1 MKVLITGGSGFVGRH
16 FTKRL
21 ADQGHDVTVVD
32 SLVSESAKA
41 PCDWPSHLKCN
52 FCFINEDCRLFFE
65 QNSEAWDL
73 VIHLAAIVGGRA
85 HMESNPIAV
94 AEDLSIDAAL
104 FKWVVTSKDR
114 IGHVIYFSSSAAYPI
129 EYQRNDDRMKNLD
142 ESLVNFSDVIGLPDL
157 TYGWSKLTGE
167 YLARTAA
174 KQCGLKIA
182 CYRPFSGYGEDQD
195 ECYPFIG
202 ILRRIVRKENPVTIW
217 SDSVRDFVYI
227 EDIVTWVLDTYPN
240 VTDGS
245 AINLGSGKGTSFREL
260 AEMMMRVTGYEAPII
275 VQNDKPQGV
284 YYRVSASPAPYQLVP
299 LEEGIAKALPLNM
312 S

>member
-1 MKVLITGGSGFVGRH
+1 MKVLITGGAGFVGRH

-21 ADQGHDVTVVD
+21 VDQGHSVTVVD

-41 PCDWPSHLKCN
+41 PEDWPAHLKCDVR
-52 FCFINEDCRLFFE
+52 FVQDDCRLFFE

-104 FKWVVTSKDR
+104 FKWVVVNTDR

-129 EYQRNDDRMKNLD
+129 EYQTSARSEKLQESMINFEKN
-142 ESLVNFSDVIGLPDL
+142 IGLPDL

-174 KQCGLKIA
+174 KQCGVKIA

-202 ILRRIVRKENPVTIW
+202 ILRRVLRRENPVTIW

-227 EDIVTWVLDTYPN
+227 EDIVTWVLQTYSN

-245 AINLGSGKGTSFREL
+245 ALNLGSGTGTSFREL
-260 AEMMMRVTGYEAPII
+260 AELMVRITGHEADVI
-275 VQNDKPQGV
+275 VQNDMPRGV
-284 YYRVSASPAPYQLVP
+284 YYRVSASEAPFSLTS
-299 LEEGIAKALPLNM
+299 LEDGIRKALPVNM
-312 S
+312 P

>member
-1 MKVLITGGSGFVGRH
+1 MKVLITGGAGFVGRH

-21 ADQGHDVTVVD
+21 VDRGHAVTVVD
-32 SLVSESAKA
+32 SLISESAKA
-41 PCDWPSHLKCN
+41 PDVWPAHLKCD
-52 FCFINEDCRLFFE
+52 FCFIDEDCRQFFTKNE
-65 QNSEAWDL
+65 DSWDL

-104 FKWVVTSKDR
+104 FKWAVLHKDR
-114 IGHVIYFSSSAAYPI
+114 IGHVIYFSSSAAYPV
-129 EYQRNDDRMKNLD
+129 EYQTSGRSEKLHETMIDFEK
-142 ESLVNFSDVIGLPDL
+142 SIGLPDL

-202 ILRRIVRKENPVTIW
+202 ILRRVLRRENPVTIW
-217 SDSVRDFVYI
+217 SNSVRDFIYI
-227 EDIVTWVLDTYPN
+227 EDVVTWVLDTYPTI
-240 VTDGS
+240 TDGS
-245 AINLGSGKGTSFREL
+245 ALNLGSGKGVSFSEL
-260 AEMMMRVTGYEAPII
+260 AKLMMRVTGYDTEVV

-284 YYRVSASPAPYQLVP
+284 YYRVSATAPPYPLVS
-299 LEEGIAKALPLNM
+299 LEEGIAKALPLNIP
-312 S
+312 